1 MKMKKCLSILLAVVM
16 IATMI
21 TSLPITANAV
31 DVDTAGV
38 GEGTVLPVDDAT
50 ALEAACKEIND
61 GAGGTYT
68 ISLTNNIENG
78 QVVITNPNA
87 VVTVIGNG
95 NTR

>member
-1 MKMKKCLSILLAVVM
+1 MKIKKCLSIILAIVM

-38 GEGTVLPVDDAT
+38 GEGTLKSVGSAE
-50 ALEAACKEIND
+50 ALEAACDEINN

-68 ISLTNNIENG
+68 ISLTADITNG
-78 QVVITNPNA
+78 QIEVKKTMQW
-87 VVTVIGNG
+87 
-95 NTR
+95 